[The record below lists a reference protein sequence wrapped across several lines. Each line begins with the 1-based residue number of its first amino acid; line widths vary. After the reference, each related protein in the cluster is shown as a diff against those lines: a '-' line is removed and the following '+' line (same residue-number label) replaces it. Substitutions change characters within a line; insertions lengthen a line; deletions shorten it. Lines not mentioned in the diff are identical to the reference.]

1 MSPDFDASVSS
12 NSWPQPAEK
21 IHTEFDPENT
31 HETLY
36 TQVDYTAESKNK
48 LSRLRKSVQES
59 IQGCY
64 DVKSHTAFLIA
75 ENLSPT
81 IAPAALL
88 HEVGIHMAFDSELRS
103 KIYPLVLAAPSVL
116 DKAFSNKEPA
126 AVLAKTSLLAN
137 GINSASPNY
146 CEETCGYL
154 VEACAVLETSESK
167 VTNFYKDVISTTNV
181 WMINHGFRSCKKLSS
196 HDLLVA
202 AKANVEALSKLPRE
216 KTLSSEGK
224 KILAEHVKNL
234 STRYSSLKE
243 AKGEIQS
250 LLNYF
255 SDLEK
260 NGKPLPKVQGSVHL
274 NVRDSV
280 SSQAKNE
287 KERELVR

>member
-1 MSPDFDASVSS
+1 
-12 NSWPQPAEK
+12 
-21 IHTEFDPENT
+21 
-31 HETLY
+31 
-36 TQVDYTAESKNK
+36 
-48 LSRLRKSVQES
+48 
-59 IQGCY
+59 
-64 DVKSHTAFLIA
+64 
-75 ENLSPT
+75 
-81 IAPAALL
+81 
-88 HEVGIHMAFDSELRS
+88 
-103 KIYPLVLAAPSVL
+103 
-116 DKAFSNKEPA
+116 
-126 AVLAKTSLLAN
+126 
-137 GINSASPNY
+137 
-146 CEETCGYL
+146 
-154 VEACAVLETSESK
+154 
-167 VTNFYKDVISTTNV
+167 
-181 WMINHGFRSCKKLSS
+181 MINHGFRSCKKLSS

-224 KILAEHVKNL
+224 KNLAEHVKNL

-280 SSQAKNE
+280 STQAKNE